1 MASNQIQMGVNFRK
15 NINSKSAANG
25 KYYAEVDRQKT
36 LTTRGLA
43 AHLKEHNCMVG
54 RDAIQAVLVKL
65 SECIPELVA
74 QGVGVKLDG
83 LGIFYPTIRNK
94 KGGATEE
101 QMLDSEFNPTS
112 IVEGVHVRFLPE
124 SSTLDNLTSRQFMTR
139 SVSTASQ
146 NIVKVEKRTVNGK
159 VKNVQVVQSL
169 ADFRTANAPKVE
181 KRTVNGKVKNVQV
194 VQSLADFR
202 TANAPSNS
210 GGGPLPVGGDTEI
223 DPDDGD

>member
-1 MASNQIQMGVNFRK
+1 MASNQIQMAVNFRK
-15 NINSKSAANG
+15 NINTKSAANG

-169 ADFRTANAPKVE
+169 ADFRTANAPS
-181 KRTVNGKVKNVQV
+181 NGG
-194 VQSLADFR
+194 
-202 TANAPSNS
+202 NS
-210 GGGPLPVGGDTEI
+210 GGPLPVGGDTEV

>member
-1 MASNQIQMGVNFRK
+1 MGVNFRK
-15 NINSKSAANG
+15 
-25 KYYAEVDRQKT
+25 

-124 SSTLDNLTSRQFMTR
+124 SSTLDNLTSRQFIREGGEAHGERQGEERAGGAEPGRLPHGQCAQQQQWRR
-139 SVSTASQ
+139 SSAC
-146 NIVKVEKRTVNGK
+146 RW
-159 VKNVQVVQSL
+159 
-169 ADFRTANAPKVE
+169 RH
-181 KRTVNGKVKNVQV
+181 
-194 VQSLADFR
+194 
-202 TANAPSNS
+202 
-210 GGGPLPVGGDTEI
+210 GGGSGRRRLKSMRLRAQLFSLKFEN
-223 DPDDGD
+223 

>member
-1 MASNQIQMGVNFRK
+1 MASNQIQMAVNYRK
-15 NINSKSAANG
+15 NTNTKSAANG

-169 ADFRTANAPKVE
+169 ADFRTANAPS
-181 KRTVNGKVKNVQV
+181 NGG
-194 VQSLADFR
+194 
-202 TANAPSNS
+202 NS
-210 GGGPLPVGGDTEI
+210 GGPLPVGGDTEV
-223 DPDDGD
+223 DPEGD

>member
-146 NIVKVEKRTVNGK
+146 NIVKVEKRT
-159 VKNVQVVQSL
+159 
-169 ADFRTANAPKVE
+169 
-181 KRTVNGKVKNVQV
+181 KNVQV

>member
-1 MASNQIQMGVNFRK
+1 MAINQIQMGVNFRK

-169 ADFRTANAPKVE
+169 ADFRTANAPS
-181 KRTVNGKVKNVQV
+181 NGG
-194 VQSLADFR
+194 
-202 TANAPSNS
+202 NS
-210 GGGPLPVGGDTEI
+210 GGPLPVGGDTEV

>member
-1 MASNQIQMGVNFRK
+1 
-15 NINSKSAANG
+15 
-25 KYYAEVDRQKT
+25 
-36 LTTRGLA
+36 
-43 AHLKEHNCMVG
+43 MVG

-65 SECIPELVA
+65 SECVPELVA

-169 ADFRTANAPKVE
+169 ADFRTANAP
-181 KRTVNGKVKNVQV
+181 
-194 VQSLADFR
+194 
-202 TANAPSNS
+202 SNS
-210 GGGPLPVGGDTEI
+210 GGGPLPVGGDTEV
-223 DPDDGD
+223 DPEGD

>member
-1 MASNQIQMGVNFRK
+1 MATNKVQLAVNFRK
-15 NINSKSAANG
+15 NTNTRTTALG
-25 KYYAEVDRQKT
+25 KYYAEVGRQKT
-36 LTTRGLA
+36 LSTRGLA

-169 ADFRTANAPKVE
+169 ADFRTANAPS
-181 KRTVNGKVKNVQV
+181 NGG
-194 VQSLADFR
+194 
-202 TANAPSNS
+202 NS
-210 GGGPLPVGGDTEI
+210 GGPLPVGGDTEV
-223 DPDDGD
+223 DPEGD

>member
-1 MASNQIQMGVNFRK
+1 MASNQIQMAVNFRK
-15 NINSKSAANG
+15 NINAKSAANG

-94 KGGATEE
+94 KGGATEA

-159 VKNVQVVQSL
+159 VKNVQVLQSL
-169 ADFRTANAPKVE
+169 E
-181 KRTVNGKVKNVQV
+181 
-194 VQSLADFR
+194 DFR
-202 TANAPSNS
+202 TANAPSNGGYS
-210 GGGPLPVGGDTEI
+210 GGPLPVGGDTEI

>member
-1 MASNQIQMGVNFRK
+1 
-15 NINSKSAANG
+15 
-25 KYYAEVDRQKT
+25 
-36 LTTRGLA
+36 
-43 AHLKEHNCMVG
+43 MVG

-169 ADFRTANAPKVE
+169 ADFRTANAPS
-181 KRTVNGKVKNVQV
+181 NGG
-194 VQSLADFR
+194 
-202 TANAPSNS
+202 NS